1 MKYLLN
7 DKEYTVVIVR
17 KNNKNTYIRV
27 KEDGKIYVTT
37 NYFVTTGQIKKLLN
51 NHSDDILKM
60 LNNCQKKQEQNKQ
73 FYYLGKPYDIIYMS
87 NIKMEWMGS
96 RIYVKDEKTLN
107 RWLKK
112 EMFSLYEQELN
123 KIYNMF
129 EENIPYPNLKIRYM
143 KTRWGVCNRK
153 NNNVTINSELIKY
166 DIEKLDYVIVHEL
179 SHFVHFNHSSSFW
192 GVVSKYCPDYKRIR
206 KELKE

>member
-73 FYYLGKPYDIIYMS
+73 FYYLGKPYDIMYMS
-87 NIKMEWMGS
+87 NIKMEWMDS

-143 KTRWGVCNRK
+143 KTRWGVCNRR

>member
-27 KEDGKIYVTT
+27 KEDEKIYVTT

>member
-51 NHSDDILKM
+51 NHSDDIFKM

-73 FYYLGKPYDIIYMS
+73 FYYLGKTYDIIYMS